1 MYLGKSVYYKLLLIN
16 FTIFYLCNLLIIKNR
31 RCYEIRKGMESSMSE
46 MLRRFLKKF
55 QFFINFRSSNFCNS
69 IRASNIIILFKNWF
83 KISFSHS

>member
-1 MYLGKSVYYKLLLIN
+1 MYLEKSVYYKLLLIN

-31 RCYEIRKGMESSMSE
+31 RYYEIRKGMESSMSE